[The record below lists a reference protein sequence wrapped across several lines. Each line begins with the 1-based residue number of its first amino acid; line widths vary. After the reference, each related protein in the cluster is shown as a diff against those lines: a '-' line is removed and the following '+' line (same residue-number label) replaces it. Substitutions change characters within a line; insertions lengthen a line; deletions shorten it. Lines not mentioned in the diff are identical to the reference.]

1 MLRTGLFYG
10 IDEENGIDEGDMVNR
25 EFKEIRKIKEGAT
38 LDRVDRGASLD
49 RVDRVDEARIS

>member
-10 IDEENGIDEGDMVNR
+10 IDEENGINEGDMVNR
-25 EFKEIRKIKEGAT
+25 EFKEIREGAT

-49 RVDRVDEARIS
+49 RVDRVDEARVS